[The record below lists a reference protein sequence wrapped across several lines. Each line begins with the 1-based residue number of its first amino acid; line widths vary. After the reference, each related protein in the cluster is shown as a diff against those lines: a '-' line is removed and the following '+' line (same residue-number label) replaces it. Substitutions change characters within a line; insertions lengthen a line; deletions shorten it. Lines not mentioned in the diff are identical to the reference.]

1 MNPFKSFRKWVRSY
15 MLLLEDKD
23 ELSLKDIFLSNMF
36 RLIAKLL
43 KCISN
48 FVSTIKILFDFKR
61 RRIVKIFT
69 HFLSLRGS
77 ESVAITYTKDISESL
92 QSSTELSTVI
102 SIISG
107 GFPNGYKLVNEN
119 LLQISKDSF
128 FKYYKDLMDI
138 LSKRTGFYTIF
149 FPDMDSAKLLVDFNA
164 MKYKTIS
171 NFVPKQNNSV
181 EKFVFKNSLKNI

>member
-23 ELSLKDIFLSNMF
+23 ELSLKDILLSNMF

-43 KCISN
+43 KCISSS
-48 FVSTIKILFDFKR
+48 VSTIKILFDFKR
-61 RRIVKIFT
+61 RMTMKIFT
-69 HFLSLRGS
+69 EFLSFKEK
-77 ESVAITYTKDISESL
+77 ESVAITYTKDISGSL

-138 LSKRTGFYTIF
+138 LSKRTGSYTIF